1 MAKRSTMPV
10 SSCSLR
16 PTTHASSVGL
26 GTRNKTAP
34 LALNQQRAWPCPG
47 RHEGTR
53 FAWRAASC
61 SCTLPQSRSAHHAHV
76 RLGSVLHTRRAC
88 SLARMVRTMTATSAS
103 ASCGLAAGLS
113 LWGSSFASALAWW
126 AITRTASASSQHAQP
141 GAMPARRQAHA
152 PAKASRQLKAHAY
165 YCPGG
170 RRVAAA
176 VVVSATVIF
185 SSGSSGSQTEEY
197 REYRRPAS
205 KARSRRGLSAALLGA
220 RPEMRLTA
228 AAKPPRRRQGRMML
242 GSSLLGQRLGF
253 DSRCCAEMQCRAGPC
268 LREGGGAR
276 CTRPNAP
283 AQPTLRSTLDCH
295 KHTAAAGG
303 AGFFVLAKQV
313 SRKER
318 TQKRH
323 KTIRSKVSE

>member
-1 MAKRSTMPV
+1 M
-10 SSCSLR
+10 
-16 PTTHASSVGL
+16 
-26 GTRNKTAP
+26 GTRNKAAP

-61 SCTLPQSRSAHHAHV
+61 SCTSPQSRSAHHAHV
-76 RLGSVLHTRRAC
+76 RLGSVLHTLRAC
-88 SLARMVRTMTATSAS
+88 SLARVVRTMTATSAS

-126 AITRTASASSQHAQP
+126 AMTRTASASSQHAQP

-152 PAKASRQLKAHAY
+152 PAQASRQLNAHAY

-176 VVVSATVIF
+176 VVVSATVF

-228 AAKPPRRRQGRMML
+228 QPSHRGLAGTRQGRTML

-253 DSRCCAEMQCRAGPC
+253 DSRCCPEMQCRAGPC

-276 CTRPNAP
+276 CTRSNAS

-303 AGFFVLAKQV
+303 GGFFVLAKQV